1 MSVVIQQHKG
11 SKLDI
16 GAHCTIE
23 LAIAFAR
30 EDSLEGFGEG
40 FVEVVVAS
48 ALASVLA
55 TTSHR

>member
-1 MSVVIQQHKG
+1 MIQQHKG

-16 GAHCTIE
+16 GTHCTIE

-30 EDSLEGFGEG
+30 EDSLEGSGEG

-55 TTSHR
+55 TTSYR

>member
-1 MSVVIQQHKG
+1 VIQQHKG

-30 EDSLEGFGEG
+30 EDSLEGSEEG